1 MPGRATAVSNGS
13 QLQSAVAAL
22 ATELALDVRRE
33 VRAGRRLWGKE
44 RKIDLVLTQPGSGKR
59 LGVECKFQAGS
70 GSADEKVPATIRD
83 IESWPIP
90 GIVVFSGAGFDRTKS
105 YLYATGKAVELTD
118 LEDWLRLYFGLEL
131 TK

>member
-1 MPGRATAVSNGS
+1 MPGQATAVSNGR
-13 QLQSAVAAL
+13 QLQDAVEAL
-22 ATELALDVRRE
+22 GNALGLDIKRE

-44 RKIDLVLTQPGSGKR
+44 RRIDLVLTHLRSGKR

-70 GSADEKVPATIRD
+70 GSADEKVPATISD
-83 IESWPIP
+83 IATWPIE

-105 YLYATGKAVELTD
+105 YLYATGRAVELVD

-131 TK
+131 SP